1 MNWSVCITYMDDRRP
16 PRRATRGGVVKI
28 WPRDHQ
34 CCSYS
39 VASSSAWV
47 MCEGRRRIWSYG
59 RSLYYTPSNVDGL
72 WTDSISF
79 GWLWPERSYSVA
91 SCDLLVRND
100 IIHLMILTGIGKTF
114 NLDSMHQT
122 LRPPPCRFLSTFGLA
137 FFRLRVD
144 DLYEWIPIID
154 IIVVINI
161 IIIINKCD

>member
-1 MNWSVCITYMDDRRP
+1 MKAYGPMADPCTILL
-16 PRRATRGGVVKI
+16 
-28 WPRDHQ
+28 
-34 CCSYS
+34 
-39 VASSSAWV
+39 V
-47 MCEGRRRIWSYG
+47 MWMACEQ
-59 RSLYYTPSNVDGL
+59 TPLALVD
-72 WTDSISF
+72 
-79 GWLWPERSYSVA
+79 
-91 SCDLLVRND
+91 CDLLVRND